1 MKWRAISTQAVYLR
15 SWDDE
20 FVIYNRLSG
29 DTHLLGAAAGH
40 ILTALQRAPSDETS
54 LTESLCKSLH
64 AEPSPDMS
72 LQIQAVLADLHKLA
86 LIEEAA

>member
-1 MKWRAISTQAVYLR
+1 MKWQAISTQAVYLR

-20 FVIYNRLSG
+20 FVVYNSLSG

-40 ILTALQRAPSDETS
+40 ILTALHRGPSDETS
-54 LTESLCKSLH
+54 LTESLCETLH
-64 AEPSPDMS
+64 AEPTPEMS
-72 LQIQAVLADLHKLA
+72 LQIQAILTDLHKLA

>member
-1 MKWRAISTQAVYLR
+1 MKWQAISTEAMYVR

-20 FVIYNRLSG
+20 FVVYNSLSG

-40 ILTALQRAPSDETS
+40 ILTGLQRAPSDERS
-54 LTESLCKSLH
+54 LTESLCETLH
-64 AEPSPDMS
+64 AEPTPEMS
-72 LQIQAVLADLHKLA
+72 LQIQAILADLQKLA

>member
-1 MKWRAISTQAVYLR
+1 MKWQAISTQAVHLR

-20 FVIYNRLSG
+20 FVVYNSLSG

-40 ILTALQRAPSDETS
+40 ILTALQHAPSDETS
-54 LTESLCKSLH
+54 LTESLCETLH
-64 AEPSPDMS
+64 AEPTPEMS
-72 LQIQAVLADLHKLA
+72 LQIQAILTDLHKLA